1 MELRN
6 RSVALY
12 GRFSVGTRER
22 LQHEIALRGGS
33 ASRDLTRRSDAMVVG
48 ALATA
53 LIDSGS
59 LGKRLTDAYE
69 RNVSVMGER
78 SFAMALTGEKPA
90 ETTLP
95 LSTAL
100 APTPLTADDARI
112 LAAFDLIAL
121 SGDMCRFA
129 DAAVI
134 RAAGELLKGG
144 RSRAELVRV
153 LMRARDMAPTGR
165 HKIVLTP
172 GGEAAL
178 QWESGLT
185 TLEGQGFLPL
195 ELGHSTLD
203 DLFEQAELAEVAGDR
218 DEAARIFEILSSAEK
233 SEPIAPYNLGN
244 IRLAQGR
251 HQEAARAYQRALE
264 RDPALVEARY
274 NLAIALEAS
283 GRPAQAA
290 EELQRV
296 LALEPAHS
304 DALFNR
310 AQLLMKAGNFA
321 EAKLHYERFLALNPS
336 PDWAA
341 TARKAIT
348 YCAGRMAG

>member
-12 GRFSVGTRER
+12 GRFSAGARDR
-22 LQHEIALRGGS
+22 LQQEILLRGGNT
-33 ASRDLTRRSDAMVVG
+33 SRDLTRRSDLMVVG
-48 ALATA
+48 AHAAA
-53 LIDSGS
+53 LVDSGS
-59 LGKRLTDAYE
+59 LGKRLTSARE
-69 RNVSVMGER
+69 RNVPVLGER
-78 SFAMALTGEKPA
+78 TFAAALAGESPDEA
-90 ETTLP
+90 TFP
-95 LSTAL
+95 LATAL
-100 APTPLTADDARI
+100 APTTLSAEDARI

-121 SGDMCRFA
+121 NGEACRFA

-134 RAAGELLKGG
+134 RAANELLGGG

-195 ELGHSTLD
+195 DLD
-203 DLFEQAELAEVAGDR
+203 HASLDHLFEQAELAEAGGDR
-218 DEAARIFEILSSAEK
+218 DEAARLFDILSTSDRND
-233 SEPIAPYNLGN
+233 PIAPYNLGN

-264 RDPALVEARY
+264 RDPGFVEARY

-283 GRPAQAA
+283 GKLAQAA

-310 AQLLMKAGNFA
+310 AQLLMKAGDFSD
-321 EAKLHYERFLALNPS
+321 AKSHYERFLALDP
-336 PDWAA
+336 PPEWAA

-348 YCAGRMAG
+348 YCSGRLAS